1 LCLGTFHAALLPALC
16 LHHHALC
23 DLFLLGTV
31 PFRQVCARC
40 ESECGRA
47 GSRLSLERDG
57 GEGGKER
64 LREYPAELRSM
75 YTMGFCVYFPARVP
89 QVRTDAAFKPLLLAS
104 SSTHSLSRTSSS
116 WLQRRANS
124 GARHRYYN
132 TWHSTLVRHRGRCCH
147 SDFIILAVRSNAL
160 LVHIPLGP
168 LARGAFIGSIGF
180 PESSACWSHRVVAC
194 WSH

>member
-1 LCLGTFHAALLPALC
+1 MNLWLIAYRHRYWTYLYY
-16 LHHHALC
+16 
-23 DLFLLGTV
+23 
-31 PFRQVCARC
+31 
-40 ESECGRA
+40 CG
-47 GSRLSLERDG
+47 EG
-57 GEGGKER
+57 GEGQEREGGKMQRVRGKGGREGETER
-64 LREYPAELRSM
+64 EDPAELRSM